1 MTLRVFPDA
10 PEELDFLKQCIS
22 NVPIASKSLMFRNTG
37 FPKLKF
43 KHALRHHVQYAFP
56 PTPQE
61 GEKEDDGKGEEC
73 YLTRDAR
80 IALGTLA
87 MLHLCGQGQVYNVRA
102 GYVQRDRIQPANRQ
116 TGRAVTGLTHSYTA
130 SNTSKKTNS

>member
-1 MTLRVFPDA
+1 
-10 PEELDFLKQCIS
+10 
-22 NVPIASKSLMFRNTG
+22 MFRNTG

-43 KHALRHHVQYAFP
+43 KHALRHHLQYAFP

-61 GEKEDDGKGEEC
+61 GEKEEDGKEEEC

-80 IALGTLA
+80 IALGALA

-102 GYVQRDRIQPANRQ
+102 GCVQRDRIQPANKQAGPLQDLHTHTRHLTPQRRRIPKKDLIQ
-116 TGRAVTGLTHSYTA
+116 T
-130 SNTSKKTNS
+130 KW